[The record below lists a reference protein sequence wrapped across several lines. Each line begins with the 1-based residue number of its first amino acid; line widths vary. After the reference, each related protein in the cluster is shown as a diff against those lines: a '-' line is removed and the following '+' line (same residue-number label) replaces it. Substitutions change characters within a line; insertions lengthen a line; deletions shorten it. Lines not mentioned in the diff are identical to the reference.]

1 MTRQK
6 SPNPTDKHV
15 GTRVRM
21 RRMMLGMSQTAL
33 GDALDITFQQVQK
46 YEKGTNRISA
56 SRLQQI
62 CHTLQVPVP
71 FFFEGLPDAPAPVSD
86 PKEQHAA
93 NQCMDFMATRD
104 GLALAKA
111 FMRIA
116 NVEMRRRIVSLV
128 EEIEE
133 HQDCRALEM

>member
-1 MTRQK
+1 MARQK
-6 SPNPTDKHV
+6 LPNHIDKHV

-21 RRMMLGMSQTAL
+21 RRMMLDMSQTEL

-56 SRLQQI
+56 GRLQQV

-71 FFFEGLPDAPAPVSD
+71 FFFEGAPTGNALPGRPSPD
-86 PKEQHAA
+86 PLT
-93 NQCMDFMATRD
+93 DLMATRD
-104 GLALAKA
+104 GLALVTA

-116 NVEMRRRIVSLV
+116 DVQVRLRIVNLV
-128 EEIEE
+128 EEIVD
-133 HQDCRALEM
+133 HQD